1 MNQSANPY
9 HSSQVMTASAEQ
21 ILLMLYDG
29 AIRFVRQAGQ
39 AIRDNRKGD
48 KAVAIGR
55 AMAIVSE
62 FSNTLDYRVGGTLA
76 EDLGRLYAFILREL
90 AAVNAHGDERRLQPV
105 ENILLELREG
115 FAGAVQSE
123 RGAAPA
129 QGTADSAAQRVA
141 ATF

>member
-9 HSSQVMTASAEQ
+9 HSNQVVTASAEQ

-39 AIRDNRKGD
+39 AIRADRKGD
-48 KAVAIGR
+48 KAVAIGK
-55 AMAIVSE
+55 AMAIVCE
-62 FSNTLDYRVGGTLA
+62 FSNTLDYRAGGALA

-90 AAVNAHGDERRLQPV
+90 AAVNAHGDERRLHPV
-105 ENILLELREG
+105 ETILLELREG
-115 FAGAVQSE
+115 FAGAVQSQRE
-123 RGAAPA
+123 AAPA
-129 QGTADSAAQRVA
+129 HAAADGAARRVV